1 MSDFGFWELALIML
15 IALLIVGPD
24 RLPRLLATVGHWIR
38 RIKRLTAQ
46 LKTEFAEETS
56 TQDVKKILSDA
67 QNTITKTSGD
77 IKREFVNTDP
87 LVEAIEDQ
95 IDKGRFVADPNADKA
110 SDDRYPSKTSEAE
123 SIEKKQQRN
132 HDG

>member
-15 IALLIVGPD
+15 IALLIVGPE
-24 RLPRLLATVGHWIR
+24 RLPRLLATFGHWIG
-38 RIKRLTAQ
+38 RIKKLTAQ
-46 LKTEFAEETS
+46 LKTEFTEETG

-67 QNTITKTSGD
+67 QHTINKAGGD

-87 LVEAIEDQ
+87 LIEAIEDQ
-95 IDKGRFVADPNADKA
+95 IDKGRFVADPESDKA
-110 SDDRYPSKTSEAE
+110 NGNEHHSKTDETE
-123 SIEKKQQRN
+123 TIEKKQQHN